1 MRPILIDAAPLAIFL
16 AFLLAGFGILI
27 WLSPVPAEQLTP
39 VQKQLIELADT
50 AAKVSFGAIL
60 GLIGYTL
67 ARR

>member
-1 MRPILIDAAPLAIFL
+1 MRHILIDAAPLAIFL

-27 WLSPVPAEQLTP
+27 WLSPMPAEQLTP

-67 ARR
+67 TRR